1 MHFNNPRFIFAC
13 LCWLGMLVITFG
25 AAVEIREMRAGNSL
39 SKLHFWVR
47 MASAVCWLLSLGL
60 MSFAVIALWPQAG
73 NEMQRH
79 IFARVLLAGLSLF
92 LAALLI
98 SFFDFVLFWRIRT
111 ARRRQLANEMD
122 QWIQEKIEE
131 KQNASP
137 DDKSTS
143 SE

>member
-1 MHFNNPRFIFAC
+1 
-13 LCWLGMLVITFG
+13 
-25 AAVEIREMRAGNSL
+25 
-39 SKLHFWVR
+39 
-47 MASAVCWLLSLGL
+47 
-60 MSFAVIALWPQAG
+60 MSFAVTARWPQAG
-73 NEMQRH
+73 NEASKH
-79 IFARVLLAGLSLF
+79 VFAQILLTGLSFF

-98 SFFDFVLFWRIRT
+98 SFFDFVLFWRIRNT
-111 ARRRQLANEMD
+111 QRRQLANEMN

>member
-1 MHFNNPRFIFAC
+1 M
-13 LCWLGMLVITFG
+13 ITFG
-25 AAVEIREMRAGNSL
+25 AAVEIRERLAGNSL
-39 SKLHFWVR
+39 SNTHFWVR

-73 NEMQRH
+73 NEIEKH
-79 IFARVLLAGLSLF
+79 IFAQYLLAGLSLF
-92 LAALLI
+92 LVALLI
-98 SFFDFVLFWRIRT
+98 SFLDFVLFWRIRT
-111 ARRRQLANEMD
+111 VRRRQLANEMD
-122 QWIQEKIEE
+122 QWIQDKIEE

>member
-60 MSFAVIALWPQAG
+60 MSFAVTALWPQAG

-79 IFARVLLAGLSLF
+79 LFARVLLAGLSLF

-111 ARRRQLANEMD
+111 VRRRQLANEMD
-122 QWIQEKIEE
+122 QWIQDKIEE
-131 KQNASP
+131 KQNASSGESP
-137 DDKSTS
+137 DIK
-143 SE
+143 E